1 MKQQL
6 LRGLCLLFVC
16 LATAFASSTMLTA
29 QELATHPIAVQRA
42 NGKVDYYDDINKA
55 FSKLTANAIVYISE
69 GTYTLS
75 SADSVK
81 IKVPVA
87 IYGSGSTITE
97 TNKIQTRVI
106 GTIYFAAGAKNS
118 VLMGVYM
125 NNGIYSSANNVLIKG
140 VNANSIGFAGGV
152 KGCAVASCIV
162 RQHVYGSDTPI
173 LLSNSL
179 VGYIGDIDNSIIKNC
194 VLGTGGNSSYDYYYN
209 AYNLHLSSCI
219 GMDSKSGLS
228 YKSSHAVDHCMLGT
242 DGDIPYPEG
251 GLSSVFKKYDSK
263 VEFYNLQKQDY
274 RLAKSIKG
282 ADGTDI
288 GLYGGAGFDP
298 NGGSPIPRFT
308 LRKVADKTD
317 KDGKLRVQIQIIA
330 E

>member
-97 TNKIQTRVI
+97 TNKIQTRVA
-106 GTIYFAAGAKNS
+106 GDIYFEAGAKNS

-125 NNGIYSSANNVLIKG
+125 NGGIIYSSADNVLIKG
-140 VNANSIGFAGGV
+140 VNASQIGFARGV

-162 RQHVYGSDTPI
+162 RQSVSGSGTPI

-194 VLGTGGNSSYDYYYN
+194 VLGSYNDSYDAYY

-219 GMDSKSGLS
+219 GVASKSGLS
-228 YKSSHAVDHCMLGT
+228 QKSSHAVDHCMLGT

-251 GLSSVFKKYDSK
+251 GLSRVFKKYDSK

-317 KDGKLRVQIQIIA
+317 KDGKLKVQIQIIA